1 MPTYT
6 CSDCNMS
13 LESINCSCGTE
24 LDHTI
29 ITKDN
34 GDTVQ
39 VAQCPDGHGKIKS
52 PTCCG
57 MDMNPG

>member
-1 MPTYT
+1 
-6 CSDCNMS
+6 MS

-24 LDHTI
+24 LVHKTI
-29 ITKDN
+29 TNDN

-57 MDMNPG
+57 IDMNPE